1 MSQRIFQLSSG
12 LWSMWITSE
21 QEQNVNILE
30 ETASIDITENEA
42 WVCNAFWWKEFNQ
55 ISCREHSA
63 LKPRGL
69 ASAPKFVE
77 NCQNKFLANEEENAY
92 VQLEVYGDPAPTIS
106 WFR

>member
-1 MSQRIFQLSSG
+1 MRDNFSKIVSLTINDF
-12 LWSMWITSE
+12 
-21 QEQNVNILE
+21 
-30 ETASIDITENEA
+30 
-42 WVCNAFWWKEFNQ
+42 FH
-55 ISCREHSA
+55 REHSP

-92 VQLEVYGDPAPTIS
+92 VQLEVYGDPAPTIT